1 MLGIVRQRIDNS
13 SFKGETLEETEKRFP
28 LLKADS
34 DFGTKATQVSTLLF
48 IFLVWLLII
57 LMRIIYDFN

>member
-34 DFGTKATQVSTLLF
+34 DFGTKATQVCLYYLYF
-48 IFLVWLLII
+48 WFDCYL
-57 LMRIIYDFN
+57 